1 MEDVSDLSSSPA
13 SNNSTAQ
20 PSIFGS
26 STKTAG
32 SSNPFGSSNGSSVAF
47 GSSAN
52 PFGSSVSFGS
62 STNTLASPVASNNT
76 PIFTSSTSQAGAA
89 PAKIFNNLED
99 LIAALTDPA
108 YLIGCRAESKT
119 LQSKLQSNPGRS
131 FQPDEYKAFGLGLR
145 YFHFGQSNGLFVNVQ
160 QVVQAGWSWFD
171 LVVRLRELL
180 IGLLGG
186 TATSQDAFT
195 VFRKNLGR
203 VWRFVKDYL
212 PAPPTQTSSNLP
224 APIGISSGTLDAF
237 NAPSSN
243 PPAANAVMLGLENG
257 EGKAVAP
264 PIPAQKSFATFTT
277 GRTTERSISPLLKAL
292 NSSIF
297 ISEMTSEKTSLLG
310 AINLGR
316 KVTYSGDMPLL
327 RASIDYV
334 WNAQEKATFDGPRIK
349 RSTKRWL
356 ANMVDLMNTL
366 NDPHSTTSLNI
377 SPDLHDFKGTLGD
390 VLGWINYDQVQPGP
404 VNAPAPAPPAPS
416 SESGGSFSSSPAYS
430 LGSSSI
436 GFGGAPSGG
445 AAASSAPPSDSTA
458 SGFAASGSVGSFAA
472 LSGPAD
478 SDALSAA
485 PVGSADLGDLSDA
498 PSESASAGAPS
509 SSTQAAAQPVPPQSL
524 ANFRAEITSLDP
536 LITALSDPVFI
547 AELNAES
554 KAVKTMIGKKFVIQQ
569 ENIELLWA
577 CVVKVWDAHEDE
589 TWFDG
594 PAIVAGATQ
603 WHFAM
608 KAFAKLFDDKGKVI
622 VGAASLNKSE
632 QLQQFMG
639 FLNNVLKWLSPAAP
653 APAPG
658 SATPSSIITGAQDT
672 NLSGSSHSKSSYSP
686 HLNHLPNLPP
696 HSLEAIQP
704 TSSPYCT
711 TIPSSTLLTTSGADS
726 SVAIG
731 TETPDN
737 DTAANISAEQHAA
750 ATAAP
755 DLSSIPLSDLTAGTG
770 PFSPES
776 ITDVFYLKA
785 MFKHPGL
792 AKWLSDSRVELEK
805 SLEAGRTVLESR
817 VRPFKIVCS
826 WILHSARQPWWVLRY
841 CADGAEMY
849 ETRNVLLQLNS
860 EVLEKL
866 GKELPAWEA
875 NALSRDIKNVSDR
888 LDGISEQKD
897 EPRKIATIKT
907 RKR

>member
-1 MEDVSDLSSSPA
+1 VSHHPLHRSADIGWNHDAFSGLQRYLYQQMENNVILPKWVLDVVESLEHFCTKAKIPPVLPAQEAADFRRDWEAKSNAHWASVCWPSPSVAISVPDVKEDEMEDVSNLSSSPA

-26 STKTAG
+26 STNAVGSSYSFAASNTSLVPFGSSTNTAG

-62 STNTLASPVASNNT
+62 SMNTLASPVASNNT

-186 TATSQDAFT
+186 TATSQDGFT
-195 VFRKNLGR
+195 VFRKNLGW

-243 PPAANAVMLGLENG
+243 PPAANTMISALDSDKAKTINGPVLGQSSL
-257 EGKAVAP
+257 
-264 PIPAQKSFATFTT
+264 ATF
-277 GRTTERSISPLLKAL
+277 SPDRAWSLREVIKAL
-292 NSSIF
+292 NIYVF
-297 ISEMTSEKTSLLG
+297 HKEVTSEKMSLLG
-310 AINLGR
+310 AIRLGR

-327 RASIDYV
+327 RASVDCV
-334 WNAQEKATFDGPRIK
+334 WNAHEQRWFDAPRIK

-366 NDPHSTTSLNI
+366 NDPQSTTSLNI
-377 SPDLHDFKGTLGD
+377 SPDLHDFKSTLGD
-390 VLGWINYDQVQPGP
+390 VLGWINDDQVQPEP
-404 VNAPAPAPPAPS
+404 VNAPAPAPPAPPS
-416 SESGGSFSSSPAYS
+416 RSGGSSSSPPAYS
-430 LGSSSI
+430 SGSSSM

-498 PSESASAGAPS
+498 PSESASAGS
-509 SSTQAAAQPVPPQSL
+509 SSSSAQPAAQHVPPQSL
-524 ANFRAEITSLDP
+524 ANFRTDITSLDS
-536 LITALSDPVFI
+536 LITALRDPVFI
-547 AELNAES
+547 AELHAES

-577 CVVKVWDAHEDE
+577 CVVRVWDAHEDE

-594 PAIVAGATQ
+594 PAIVAGATE
-603 WHFAM
+603 WHFAI
-608 KAFAKLFDDKGKVI
+608 KAFAKLFEDKGKVV
-622 VGAASLNKSE
+622 VGAASLKKSE

-639 FLNNVLKWLSPAAP
+639 FLNNVLKWLAPAAP

-658 SATPSSIITGAQDT
+658 SAPPSNIITGAQDT

-686 HLNHLPNLPP
+686 HLNHFPISLPILLKLSNPP
-696 HSLEAIQP
+696 HHHTVPPLHQ
-704 TSSPYCT
+704 
-711 TIPSSTLLTTSGADS
+711 
-726 SVAIG
+726 
-731 TETPDN
+731 
-737 DTAANISAEQHAA
+737 
-750 ATAAP
+750 AP
-755 DLSSIPLSDLTAGTG
+755 
-770 PFSPES
+770 
-776 ITDVFYLKA
+776 
-785 MFKHPGL
+785 
-792 AKWLSDSRVELEK
+792 
-805 SLEAGRTVLESR
+805 
-817 VRPFKIVCS
+817 C
-826 WILHSARQPWWVLRY
+826 
-841 CADGAEMY
+841 
-849 ETRNVLLQLNS
+849 
-860 EVLEKL
+860 
-866 GKELPAWEA
+866 
-875 NALSRDIKNVSDR
+875 
-888 LDGISEQKD
+888 
-897 EPRKIATIKT
+897 
-907 RKR
+907 

>member
-99 LIAALTDPA
+99 LIAALTAPA
-108 YLIGCRAESKT
+108 YLIECRAESKT
-119 LQSKLQSNPGRS
+119 LQSKLQSSPGRS
-131 FQPDEYKAFGLGLR
+131 FQADEYKAFGLGLR
-145 YFHFGQSNGLFVNVQ
+145 YFHFGQSNGLFVNVH

-224 APIGISSGTLDAF
+224 APIGISPGTLDAF
-237 NAPSSN
+237 NASSSN

-264 PIPAQKSFATFTT
+264 PIPAQKSLATFTT

-292 NSSIF
+292 KSSVF
-297 ISEMTSEKTSLLG
+297 INEMTSEKTSLLG
-310 AINLGR
+310 AIKLGR
-316 KVTYSGDMPLL
+316 KVTYSGDIPLL

-334 WNAQEKATFDGPRIK
+334 WNAQEKTTFDGPRIK

-366 NDPHSTTSLNI
+366 NDPQSTTSLNI
-377 SPDLHDFKGTLGD
+377 SLDLHDFKSTLGD
-390 VLGWINYDQVQPGP
+390 VLGWINDDQVQPEP
-404 VNAPAPAPPAPS
+404 VNAPAPAPPAPPS
-416 SESGGSFSSSPAYS
+416 GSGGSSSSPPAYS
-430 LGSSSI
+430 SGSSSM

-577 CVVKVWDAHEDE
+577 CVVRVWDAHEDE

-594 PAIVAGATQ
+594 PAIVAGATE
-603 WHFAM
+603 WHFAI
-608 KAFAKLFDDKGKVI
+608 KAFAKLFEDKGKVV
-622 VGAASLNKSE
+622 VGAASLKKSE

-639 FLNNVLKWLSPAAP
+639 FLNNVLKWLAPAAP

-658 SATPSSIITGAQDT
+658 SAPPSNIITGAQDT

-686 HLNHLPNLPP
+686 HLNHFPISLPILLKLSNPP
-696 HSLEAIQP
+696 HHHTVPPLHQ
-704 TSSPYCT
+704 
-711 TIPSSTLLTTSGADS
+711 
-726 SVAIG
+726 
-731 TETPDN
+731 
-737 DTAANISAEQHAA
+737 
-750 ATAAP
+750 AP
-755 DLSSIPLSDLTAGTG
+755 
-770 PFSPES
+770 
-776 ITDVFYLKA
+776 
-785 MFKHPGL
+785 
-792 AKWLSDSRVELEK
+792 
-805 SLEAGRTVLESR
+805 
-817 VRPFKIVCS
+817 C
-826 WILHSARQPWWVLRY
+826 
-841 CADGAEMY
+841 
-849 ETRNVLLQLNS
+849 
-860 EVLEKL
+860 
-866 GKELPAWEA
+866 
-875 NALSRDIKNVSDR
+875 
-888 LDGISEQKD
+888 
-897 EPRKIATIKT
+897 
-907 RKR
+907 